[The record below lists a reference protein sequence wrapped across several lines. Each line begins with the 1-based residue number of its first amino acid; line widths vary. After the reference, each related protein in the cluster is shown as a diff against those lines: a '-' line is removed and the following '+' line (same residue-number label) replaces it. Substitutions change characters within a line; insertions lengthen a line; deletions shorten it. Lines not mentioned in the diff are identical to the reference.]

1 MLIMSEE
8 MGNLVGDSPIITKI
22 PGVERWYIQLLKNQ
36 TLYDFVI
43 RLQNHVLPRLTT
55 VFVSKYACCKPIVSL
70 IVLPLYL
77 FYKPKQFNYFIKVV
91 THLDAYSLTAMSIP
105 GTKRAKPCS
114 FWTLPTI
121 RNPSKKRAV
130 PVKADPKTYKT

>member
-1 MLIMSEE
+1 MLIMREE
-8 MGNLVGDSPIITKI
+8 MGNLVGDSRIITKI
-22 PGVERWYIQLLKNQ
+22 PGVERWCIQTFKNQ
-36 TLYDFVI
+36 TLYDLVI
-43 RLQNHVLPRLTT
+43 RLQKQVLMRLTT
-55 VFVSKYACCKPIVSL
+55 VFFSKYACCKPIVSL
-70 IVLPLYL
+70 IVLPLYF

-91 THLDAYSLTAMSIP
+91 THFDTYNLTAMSIP

>member
-1 MLIMSEE
+1 MLATVLSLLKS
-8 MGNLVGDSPIITKI
+8 LVLKDGTYK
-22 PGVERWYIQLLKNQ
+22 LLKNQ

-43 RLQNHVLPRLTT
+43 RLQNQVLMRLAT
-55 VFVSKYACCKPIVSL
+55 VFFSKYTCCKPIVSL
-70 IVLPLYL
+70 IILPLSF
-77 FYKPKQFNYFIKVV
+77 FYKSKQFNYFIKVV
-91 THLDAYSLTAMSIP
+91 TYLDAYNLTAMSIP